1 MGILQK
7 KIDFMVLLTVNG
19 ANSNGDPLN
28 GNRPRTNIDG
38 FGEISD
44 VCIKRKIRNRM
55 QDMGHK
61 IFVQS
66 DDRCDDGCNTL
77 KDRAATLKAQDG
89 KNLKR

>member
-38 FGEISD
+38 
-44 VCIKRKIRNRM
+44 
-55 QDMGHK
+55 
-61 IFVQS
+61 
-66 DDRCDDGCNTL
+66 L
-77 KDRAATLKAQDG
+77 KFRACC
-89 KNLKR
+89 